1 MYYNLVFSQPLL
13 LQAFLYI
20 KHSFYFA
27 YVAFRIGPFGLTR
40 LISSFSLMFAIFYG
54 IFFLNEPTTAITYIG
69 IALVVCAMVL
79 MNYKG
84 KGATAKKEENGV
96 SLKWFL
102 CLMIS
107 VFANGFIAIL
117 TKMQQIKFD
126 GACDNE
132 FQMISV
138 GGSFLILAII
148 GIISERKNLRAV
160 IKTGAIWGGLAGLL
174 NGAKNAAVIAVYL
187 FLPLSTVSPLK
198 TGLALIGAFLVSLVF
213 YKEKYTLS
221 QKIGVILGVAAVVLL
236 AL

>member
-1 MYYNLVFSQPLL
+1 
-13 LQAFLYI
+13 
-20 KHSFYFA
+20 
-27 YVAFRIGPFGLTR
+27 
-40 LISSFSLMFAIFYG
+40 
-54 IFFLNEPTTAITYIG
+54 
-69 IALVVCAMVL
+69 MVL

-84 KGATAKKEENGV
+84 KSKSGAKEENGV
-96 SLKWFL
+96 SLKWL
-102 CLMIS
+102 ICLMIS

-126 GACDNE
+126 GTCDNE

-138 GGSFLILAII
+138 GGSFLILALI
-148 GIISERKNLRAV
+148 GLISERKNLKAV

-198 TGLALIGAFLVSLVF
+198 TGLALIGAFLVSLIF
-213 YKEKYTLS
+213 YKEKYTLM
-221 QKIGVILGVAAVVLL
+221 QKIGVVLGVAAVVLL